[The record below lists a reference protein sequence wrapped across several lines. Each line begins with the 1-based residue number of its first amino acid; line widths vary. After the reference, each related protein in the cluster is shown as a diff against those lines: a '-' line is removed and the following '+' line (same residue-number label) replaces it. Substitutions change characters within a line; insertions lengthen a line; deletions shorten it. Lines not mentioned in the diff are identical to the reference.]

1 MCQGENYATLA
12 SYLPKIVLERLA
24 AGPVADRGPVAD
36 QRNGA
41 VLIADVSGFTAITE
55 QLAERG
61 AIGAEQLTELLNTYF
76 GRVIETITA
85 QGGDIVRF
93 AGDAI
98 LAVWTADDL
107 HDRRVVTHRA
117 AQCGLALQQELRGYR
132 TAAGTELALKIG
144 IGAGD
149 FTCMHLGGQFE
160 RWEVLITGVAFV
172 QSFAALDQAKAGQ
185 VVVSLQAWSHLQDS
199 FQGTQLQMGSAL
211 LEAGPKQ
218 IEYATASAPNRA
230 LLCAPEELVR
240 AYVPGTIT
248 ARLTAGQKNW
258 IGELRVVSVMFVN
271 LPDLNYATTLERAQ
285 DTIRYLQQELYRF
298 EGSINKLN
306 LDDKGISLL
315 AALGLPPL
323 AHEDD
328 PRRAVSAAMA
338 IRQRLLELGMRSSI
352 GIATGRVFCGS
363 VGSSIRHEYT
373 LMGDVVNLAAR
384 LMQTSLGDI
393 HCDEATR
400 QMSQARI
407 EFQRLADINVK
418 GKTKPVAVYC
428 PLALQR
434 SSSLTHHPL
443 VGRKHEKAV
452 LRQRLAALLQA
463 FDDSQPT
470 TLGHATVVSIE
481 GPPGIGKSGL
491 VSDFLDHA
499 RNTNAVCYVG
509 SGDAIES
516 STLYHAWS
524 PIIYQLLGI
533 NALPRTSAERRNA
546 VLDQLSER
554 HPDLVSMAPL
564 LGNAL
569 AIDLPDNIETQY
581 ITGKT
586 RGERT
591 REIIQQLIQRAV
603 QSEPLVLVFED
614 AHWLDSASW
623 KLLAEVVRNVQPL
636 FTILTTR
643 ASLGND
649 DENYRA
655 ISELPITTSLV
666 LEPLRRDD
674 IERFL
679 QNALEVRDVPDA
691 LTTAIHRKSDGNP
704 LFAEHL
710 IRIVCERFKTNGAN
724 GEAAKRFG
732 DWDTHAL
739 EFPDTLHGL
748 ITSRIDHLPPSPQL
762 TLKVASVIGRR
773 FSYDALHDNYPVVT
787 DRVQLRDFLGAGLQA
802 GLLEV
807 DIPGPPAAYQFQHA
821 MAQEVAYSL
830 LLFHQRQQLHQ
841 SIAEWYET
849 TGQHEV
855 ASNQPLL
862 AHHWQRA
869 GNDARAAYFFE
880 QSGEVALRSGA
891 YAEAVN
897 FFRKAITADAKATSH
912 VADLRRAG
920 WQRKLAESL
929 LGLGQLIESKMALET
944 ALQLLHQAPPATSP
958 RLAASLCGHAL
969 RQLRSRI
976 TPRTS
981 SRSQRTAANV
991 APSLE
996 AARCYERL
1004 AEIYYLSNNRSRLV
1018 HSLLSTLNL
1027 AERDGPS
1034 PELARAYANNC
1045 LSAALAG
1052 IHPLARA
1059 YARNGQEIARIVGD
1073 ISASAWVREATGIY
1087 CIGMGQ
1093 CDKAQL
1099 EFAQAIELNSQIG
1112 DWQHWGET
1120 MAASA
1125 QAAYFLGDFQLGFDT
1140 WSDFYNRANSRGD
1153 DLQKAWGLNGRAE
1166 GLLRLG
1172 DDGHGEIAA
1181 RLLDESLK
1189 LLAHNLDRVSEFGAC
1204 GLMALAQ
1211 TRRED
1216 WLAARHAADIGMKVA
1231 HELGAPTGYYALN
1244 GYFGVVR
1251 TYLALWENSSATE
1264 GLDLPKL
1271 AFQACQVLRRY
1282 ARIFPVGRP
1291 SSAICDGLAFW
1302 LRGKHRRAFAT
1313 WRRGLASAQR
1323 KKLPYAEGLLH
1334 FELARHLSI
1343 EHVNRPIH
1351 SDAALC
1357 QFERLGAAFDL
1368 AATRLLLVPR
1378 RETP

>member
-24 AGPVADRGPVAD
+24 AESVTDRGPVAD
-36 QRNGA
+36 QRSGA

-55 QLAERG
+55 QLAEHG
-61 AIGAEQLTELLNTYF
+61 AIGAEQLTDLLNTYF

-98 LAVWTADDL
+98 LAVWTADDCNNI
-107 HDRRVVTHRA
+107 RVATCRA

-185 VVVSLQAWSHLQDS
+185 VVVSLSAWSSLQDR

-211 LEAGPKQ
+211 LEAGPQ
-218 IEYATASAPNRA
+218 LVEHATATVSNRSSP
-230 LLCAPEELVR
+230 CAPEELIR

-258 IGELRVVSVMFVN
+258 IGELRVVSVLFVN
-271 LPDLNYATTLERAQ
+271 LPDLNYATTLDRAQ
-285 DTIRYLQQELYRF
+285 DSIRYLQQELYRF

-393 HCDEATR
+393 HCDETTR

-418 GKTKPVAVYC
+418 GKAKPVAVFR

-434 SSSLTHHPL
+434 SSSLKHHL
-443 VGRKHEKAV
+443 MVGRQHEKAL
-452 LRQRLAALLQA
+452 LRDRLAAFLQTI
-463 FDDSQPT
+463 DDSKPT
-470 TLGHATVVSIE
+470 TLGHSTVVSVE

-499 RNTNAVCYVG
+499 RKTNAVCYVG

-516 STLYHAWS
+516 STLYHAWA

-533 NALPRTSAERRNA
+533 DSLPRTSAERRTA

-554 HPDLVSMAPL
+554 HPDLVPIAPL

-569 AIDLPDNIETQY
+569 SIDLPENTETQY
-581 ITGKT
+581 ITGKA

-591 REIIQQLIQRAV
+591 REIAQLLIQRAV

-643 ASLGND
+643 TSLGND
-649 DENYRA
+649 EENYRA
-655 ISELPITTSLV
+655 ISELPITTVLA
-666 LEPLRRDD
+666 LEPLSRND
-674 IERFL
+674 IEQLL
-679 QNALEVRDVPDA
+679 QNALELRDIPNS

-710 IRIVCERFKTNGAN
+710 IRIVCERFKTSEADGA
-724 GEAAKRFG
+724 AAKRIG
-732 DWDTHAL
+732 DWDNHAL

-762 TLKVASVIGRR
+762 ALKVASVIGRR

-802 GLLEV
+802 GLLDV

-841 SIAEWYET
+841 SIAEWYESS
-849 TGQHEV
+849 GQHEIP
-855 ASNQPLL
+855 SNQPLL
-862 AHHWQRA
+862 AHHWLRA
-869 GNDARAAYFFE
+869 GNDARAAYFFGE
-880 QSGEVALRSGA
+880 SGDVALRSGA
-891 YAEAVN
+891 YAEAAN
-897 FFRKAITADAKATSH
+897 FFREAIAADAKAANH
-912 VADLRRAG
+912 VADLRQAG

-929 LGLGQLIESKMALET
+929 LGLGKLIESKTALEI
-944 ALQLLHQAPPATSP
+944 ALQLLHQAPPASSP
-958 RLAASLCGHAL
+958 RLAASLFGHAL

-976 TPRTS
+976 TPRGS
-981 SRSQRTAANV
+981 SRSGKAASNAV
-991 APSLE
+991 FSLE

-1027 AERDGPS
+1027 AERIGPS

-1045 LSAALAG
+1045 LTAGLAG
-1052 IHPLARA
+1052 IHPLA
-1059 YARNGQEIARIVGD
+1059 
-1073 ISASAWVREATGIY
+1073 
-1087 CIGMGQ
+1087 
-1093 CDKAQL
+1093 
-1099 EFAQAIELNSQIG
+1099 
-1112 DWQHWGET
+1112 
-1120 MAASA
+1120 
-1125 QAAYFLGDFQLGFDT
+1125 
-1140 WSDFYNRANSRGD
+1140 
-1153 DLQKAWGLNGRAE
+1153 
-1166 GLLRLG
+1166 
-1172 DDGHGEIAA
+1172 
-1181 RLLDESLK
+1181 
-1189 LLAHNLDRVSEFGAC
+1189 
-1204 GLMALAQ
+1204 
-1211 TRRED
+1211 
-1216 WLAARHAADIGMKVA
+1216 
-1231 HELGAPTGYYALN
+1231 
-1244 GYFGVVR
+1244 
-1251 TYLALWENSSATE
+1251 
-1264 GLDLPKL
+1264 
-1271 AFQACQVLRRY
+1271 
-1282 ARIFPVGRP
+1282 
-1291 SSAICDGLAFW
+1291 
-1302 LRGKHRRAFAT
+1302 
-1313 WRRGLASAQR
+1313 
-1323 KKLPYAEGLLH
+1323 
-1334 FELARHLSI
+1334 
-1343 EHVNRPIH
+1343 
-1351 SDAALC
+1351 
-1357 QFERLGAAFDL
+1357 
-1368 AATRLLLVPR
+1368 
-1378 RETP
+1378 